1 VTEREDEKPVGV
13 RDAPWVEAVGAPP
26 IGPVTQRIVV
36 VGNGMAGSRFVTEVR
51 ARDPRASV
59 TVFGQEARQPY
70 NRVLLS
76 SVLAGTAQP
85 HQIGLV
91 DPAWYAEH
99 AIDARLGV
107 AVTKIDRAAKVVVAA
122 DGTVAPYDTL
132 VLAMGSAP
140 VVPPIPGLEG
150 GLPRGA
156 VAFRTL
162 DDCADIL
169 ETADTARHAVVI
181 GGGLLGIEA
190 ARGLA
195 GRGLSVTVLHLAG
208 HLMERQLDA
217 EAGRV
222 LARTLAGLG
231 IRVRL
236 TANVAAVRTRRDPD
250 GERVVGVELTR
261 ERIVPQ
267 RPAPQPAH
275 ESALEEPATELL
287 PADLVVL
294 ACGVRPAVGLARA
307 AGLAVDRGIVV
318 DEALRS
324 ITDPAIRAIGECAQY
339 GDVVYGLVAPAWEQA
354 TVLADLLSGSRPAAR
369 YTGSRQI
376 TRLKA
381 ASVELATMGETHH
394 GSYDEGVEVVQFA
407 DAARGTYKKVV
418 IREDRVIGAILL
430 GETSTAG
437 TLTQLYDRAAPLP
450 SDRLALLFHGLSAA
464 PMADSPVRM
473 PDAAEVCNCNSVT
486 KGQIRACWEDG
497 ARTVAEV
504 TDRTRATTGCGTCT
518 EAVEGI
524 VRWLADQ
531 APE

>member
-1 VTEREDEKPVGV
+1 VSVQDVHAREMPRLEPGI
-13 RDAPWVEAVGAPP
+13 R
-26 IGPVTQRIVV
+26 RIVV

-51 ARDPRASV
+51 ARDPHVSV

-76 SVLAGTAQP
+76 SVLAGTAEP

-91 DPAWYAEH
+91 DPSWYGEH
-99 AIDARLGV
+99 DIDARLGV
-107 AVTKIDRAAKVVVAA
+107 PVTGIDRDAKTVVAA
-122 DGTVAPYDTL
+122 DGTITPYDTL
-132 VLAMGSAP
+132 VLATGSSP
-140 VVPPIPGLEG
+140 VVPPIPGTEG

-156 VAFRTL
+156 VPFRTL

-169 ETADTARHAVVI
+169 DAAHTARHALVV

-217 EAGRV
+217 EAGKV

-236 TANVAAVRTRRDPD
+236 AARVAALRTRTGPD
-250 GERVVGVELTR
+250 GEWAAGVEL
-261 ERIVPQ
+261 
-267 RPAPQPAH
+267 APGGPAH
-275 ESALEEPATELL
+275 EEGATELL

-294 ACGVRPAVGLARA
+294 ACGVRPEVGLARA
-307 AGLAVDRGIVV
+307 AGLAVERGIVV

-324 ITDPAIRAIGECAQY
+324 VTDPAIRAIGECAQY

-381 ASVELATMGETHH
+381 ASVDLATMGETHH
-394 GSYDEGVEVVQFA
+394 GSHDENVEVVQFA
-407 DAARGTYKKVV
+407 DAARGTYKKIV
-418 IREDRVIGAILL
+418 IREDRLIGAILL

-437 TLTQLYDRAAPLP
+437 TLTQLYDRSAPLP
-450 SDRLALLFHGLSAA
+450 SDRLALLFHGLSVA
-464 PMADSPVRM
+464 PAADSPVRM
-473 PDAAEVCNCNSVT
+473 PDAAEVCNCNSVS

-497 ARTVAEV
+497 ARTVEEV
-504 TDRTRATTGCGTCT
+504 TARTRATTGCGTCRD
-518 EAVEGI
+518 AVEGI
-524 VRWLADQ
+524 VGWLAGQ
-531 APE
+531 SPA